1 MAEEAEDESS
11 KTEEPTGKRLEDARE
26 KGQIAVSREIGHWMM
41 FVSATLALALFA
53 QYAWQR
59 LSVSLLPFFERPHD
73 IEVSVNGLQ
82 RVVAIALVEP
92 LLAVGPLLVVLMIAA
107 LAAQALQNGLVVS
120 GESLKPN
127 FTRLSP
133 TTGFKRMFS
142 ANALVEFIKGLIK
155 IAIVTAAAWYV
166 IADQTHDISRFIEM
180 EPRQLGPIM
189 GDMTIAVMI
198 AVISVMTAIAGLD
211 WFWQRFQHNKRLRM
225 TKQEIKEEY
234 KQAEGDPMV
243 KGRIKQLRME
253 RARKRMMAEVPKA
266 TVVVTNPTHFAVALR
281 YEEGKSAAPIC
292 VAKGVDLV
300 ALRIR
305 DLARDS
311 EVPVVE
317 NPPLARALY
326 ATVDLEEEIKPD
338 QYKAVAEVISYV
350 FALRKKTGARKS
362 EPRGP
367 EPRTPAP
374 PAR

>member
-1 MAEEAEDESS
+1 MAEEAEDDSS

-26 KGQIAVSREIGHWMM
+26 KGQIALSREITHWMM
-41 FVSATLALALFA
+41 FSAATLSLAIFA
-53 QYAWQR
+53 DYAWRR
-59 LSVSLLPFFERPHD
+59 LTVSMLPFFARPHD
-73 IEVSVNGLQ
+73 IEISVNGLQ
-82 RVVAIALVEP
+82 RIVAQALVEP
-92 LLAVGPLLVVLMIAA
+92 LLAVGPLMAVLV
-107 LAAQALQNGLVVS
+107 LAAIGAQMLQNGLVVS

-133 TTGFKRMFS
+133 VTGLKRMFS
-142 ANALVEFIKGLIK
+142 ANALVEFVKGLIK
-155 IAIVTAAAWYV
+155 IAIVAAASWYV
-166 IADQTHDISRFIEM
+166 IADQVKDISRFIDM
-180 EPRQLGPIM
+180 DPAQLGPFM

-198 AVISVMTAIAGLD
+198 AVISVMTAIAALD
-211 WFWQRFQHNKRLRM
+211 FFWQRFQHTKRLRM

-234 KQAEGDPMV
+234 KQAEGDPVV

-281 YEEGKSAAPIC
+281 YDEGKSPAPVC

-305 DLARDS
+305 ELARDAD
-311 EVPVVE
+311 VPIVE
-317 NPPLARALY
+317 NPPLARALH
-326 ATVDLEEEIKPD
+326 ASVDLEEEIKPE

-350 FALRKKTGARKS
+350 FALRKKTA
-362 EPRGP
+362 PRP
-367 EPRTPAP
+367 DPRP